1 MREKINIVLL
11 IKNQILCKGLSLF
24 LEDKKEFKVLYA
36 GDNYEDQTVI
46 ELIQQTDW
54 FIFQMNSR
62 FEKIMILSIRR
73 LVPNIKL
80 MMLSKKDQ
88 LVEDVFR
95 ADKIKL
101 DAIVE
106 TSTDPEKLI
115 EILKENNQNIEQ
127 IRSNIHSLPY
137 NIHQFRNE
145 FFLKKSVS
153 FAGNTESK

>member
-73 LVPNIKL
+73 LLPNIKL

-95 ADKIKL
+95 AGKIKL
-101 DAIVE
+101 DAVVE

-115 EILKENNQNIEQ
+115 KILKENNQNIEQ
-127 IRSNIHSLPY
+127 ICSNIHSLPY

-145 FFLKKSVS
+145 IFLKKSLP
-153 FAGNTESK
+153 FAGNTESN